1 MASVRP
7 TAAERAAQCPGDEL
21 VRDVALTMDRGFIV
35 EASVA
40 ETMPW
45 LVQLG
50 KGRAGWYFPRSVERF
65 LPPKNRAIRVL
76 DPQWQSLAVGDVV
89 PDYGKDET
97 LTLVHR
103 DAETLVFES
112 WRKHM
117 QVSWVL
123 MLRPVRSRDGREG
136 TRVHIRLRLGP
147 LKHPR
152 LVGIYGELFDYL
164 TIVGMAAGLRERVR
178 EAG

>member
-1 MASVRP
+1 MISVRA
-7 TAAERAAQCPGDEL
+7 TAEERAARCPGDEI
-21 VRDVALTMDRGFIV
+21 VRDVALTMDRAFVV
-35 EASVA
+35 EASAA

-50 KGRAGWYFPRSVERF
+50 KGRAGWYFPRWFERL
-65 LPPKNRAIRVL
+65 LPPKNRAGRVI
-76 DPQWQSLAVGDVV
+76 DPRWQSLAVGDVV

-103 DAETLVFES
+103 SADTLVFES

-123 MLRPVRSRDGREG
+123 MLRPVRARDGREG
-136 TRVHIRLRLGP
+136 TRVHLRLRLGP
-147 LKHPR
+147 VKHPR
-152 LVGIYGELFDYL
+152 LVGIYGDLFDYL
-164 TIVGMAAGLRERVR
+164 TVLGMAAGLRERLR
-178 EAG
+178 F